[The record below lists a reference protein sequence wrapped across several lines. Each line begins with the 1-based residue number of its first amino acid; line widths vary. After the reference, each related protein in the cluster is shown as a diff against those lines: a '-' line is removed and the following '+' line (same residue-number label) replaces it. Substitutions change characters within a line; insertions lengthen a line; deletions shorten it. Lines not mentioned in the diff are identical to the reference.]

1 MIYNKLVRD
10 NIPSIIRNNNEI
22 AITKELNES
31 EFIKYLYLKLEE
43 ETKEVINS
51 TSSKEVLEELADL
64 LEVIKFIS
72 KCNNFSLED
81 VIKKGEEKNLKKGSF
96 NKKIL
101 LIETK

>member
-10 NIPSIIRNNNEI
+10 NIPNIIRNNNEI
-22 AITKELNES
+22 VITKELNET
-31 EFIKYLYLKLEE
+31 EFLKYLYLKLEE
-43 ETKEVINS
+43 KTK
-51 TSSKEVLEELADL
+51 
-64 LEVIKFIS
+64 EVIKFIS

-81 VIKKGEEKNLKKGSF
+81 IIKKGEEKNLKKGSF